1 MIDTTGVLMASV
13 KALGKKIERLE
24 DGFGLADV
32 PEAGI
37 GLAGHHRQAGGLGL
51 AMAA

>member
-1 MIDTTGVLMASV
+1 MRRFSCRAASV

-24 DGFGLADV
+24 EGLGLADV

-37 GLAGHHRQAGGLGL
+37 ELADHHQSTGGLGL